1 MYEAYTKDKVVLGM
15 IIFEAMGYDH
25 VLDDELHQLWMYQLP
40 EDAAPCSR
48 FADMVL
54 KCVLFGCGIVGAR
67 HLIGVEAFSFFFPS
81 LTNFMFHSSQHPRK
95 PSMTARTS

>member
-1 MYEAYTKDKVVLGM
+1 MYEAYTKDKVVRGM
-15 IIFEAMGYDH
+15 ITFEAIGYDH

-54 KCVLFGCGIVGAR
+54 KCVL
-67 HLIGVEAFSFFFPS
+67 HLAGEPENFFLFAPS
-81 LTNFMFHSSQHPRK
+81 YFKTTHIIPQQHLRR
-95 PSMTARTS
+95 PSMTAHTSSQ